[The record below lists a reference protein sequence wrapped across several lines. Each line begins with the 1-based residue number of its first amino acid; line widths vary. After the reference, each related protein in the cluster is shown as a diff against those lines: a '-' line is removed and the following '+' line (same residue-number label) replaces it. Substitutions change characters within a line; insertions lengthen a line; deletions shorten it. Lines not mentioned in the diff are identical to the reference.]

1 MYETVLVPPLSS
13 FAHQNPYAILDS
25 GTTGTFLTPSDEIH
39 LHNATKIIDEP
50 TVLLASGTTMLS
62 TLQGTLNLS
71 EQLTPSA
78 QSAFVL
84 ENQKNRQSHLSGI
97 VM

>member
-1 MYETVLVPPLSS
+1 
-13 FAHQNPYAILDS
+13 
-25 GTTGTFLTPSDEIH
+25 
-39 LHNATKIIDEP
+39 
-50 TVLLASGTTMLS
+50 MLS

-97 VM
+97 VMWWHCIGIFTNYDVKIVKDRKFIITGRR